1 MGFSLIFAI
10 ILTFLRADD
19 MPIRKTV
26 RYGPVQFTAVQNGES
41 NRRYIWLHGD
51 EKTAE
56 MALKYHIKHY
66 KGTAFF
72 INSNDRVVLA
82 NGLKLD
88 PNRIFSTKGTKKTLL
103 KYHPEVSKNK
113 KNAIVEELDK
123 EREKFLEELLSP
135 EGSLVVALH
144 NNFRGYSI
152 DSEIENA
159 ITYSV
164 KPGQRRQDF
173 FLCTDRADYDILSKS
188 PFNVVLQ
195 SNDDELDDGSLSRFM
210 GRKGVRYVNIEVK
223 LGWLSQQKKML
234 KYLENSLPK

>member
-1 MGFSLIFAI
+1 MRFPLILAL

-19 MPIRKTV
+19 MPIQTTV
-26 RYGPVQFTAVQNGES
+26 SYGPVQFTAVQNGES

-56 MALKYHIKHY
+56 MALKYHIKHNR
-66 KGTAFF
+66 GTAFF
-72 INSNDRVVLA
+72 IHSDDRVVLA
-82 NGLKLD
+82 DGLKLD

-103 KYHPEVSKNK
+103 KYHPKVSKNK
-113 KNAIVEELDK
+113 KKAIVEALDK
-123 EREKFLEELLSP
+123 ERETFLEELLSP

-159 ITYSV
+159 VTYSV

-173 FLCTDRADYDILSKS
+173 FLCTDRADYEILSKS

-195 SNDDELDDGSLSRFM
+195 SNDDEFDDGSLSRLM

-234 KYLENSLPK
+234 KYLENYLP

>member
-1 MGFSLIFAI
+1 MRFPLILAFTLA
-10 ILTFLRADD
+10 FLRADD
-19 MPIRKTV
+19 MPIQRIVT
-26 RYGPVQFTAVQNGES
+26 YGPVQFTAVKNGES

-72 INSNDRVVLA
+72 INSDDRVVLA

-88 PNRIFSTKGTKKTLL
+88 P
-103 KYHPEVSKNK
+103 EVSKNK
-113 KNAIVEELDK
+113 KNAIVEILDE
-123 EREKFLEELLSP
+123 ERESFLEELLSP

-152 DSEIENA
+152 DSEIENSV
-159 ITYSV
+159 TYSV

-173 FLCTDRADYDILSKS
+173 FLCTDRADYEILSKS

>member
-1 MGFSLIFAI
+1 MRFPLFLAL

-19 MPIRKTV
+19 MPIQATV
-26 RYGPVQFTAVQNGES
+26 NYGPVKFTVVKNGES

-56 MALKYHIKHY
+56 MALKHHIKHY

-72 INSNDRVVLA
+72 IDSDDRVILA
-82 NGLKLD
+82 EGLKLD

-113 KNAIVEELDK
+113 KKAIVDELDK
-123 EREKFLEELLSP
+123 KRDLFLEELLLP

-159 ITYSV
+159 VTYSV
-164 KPGQRRQDF
+164 KPEQRRQDF
-173 FLCTDRADYDILSKS
+173 FLCTNRADYEILSKS

-195 SNDDELDDGSLSRFM
+195 SNDDELDDGSLSRLM

-234 KYLENSLPK
+234 KYLENNLP

>member
-1 MGFSLIFAI
+1 
-10 ILTFLRADD
+10 
-19 MPIRKTV
+19 MPIQATV
-26 RYGPVQFTAVQNGES
+26 NYGPVKFTTVKNGKS

-56 MALKYHIKHY
+56 MALKHHIKHY

-72 INSNDRVVLA
+72 IHSDDRVILA
-82 NGLKLD
+82 DGLKLD

-113 KNAIVEELDK
+113 KKAMVEELDK
-123 EREKFLEELLSP
+123 ERDSFLEELLSP

-159 ITYSV
+159 VTYSV

-173 FLCTDRADYDILSKS
+173 FLCTNQADYEILSKS

-195 SNDDELDDGSLSRFM
+195 SNDDELDDGSLSRLM
-210 GRKGVRYVNIEVK
+210 GRNGVRYVNIEVK

-234 KYLENSLPK
+234 KYLEIHLP